1 MFERNKKGQFL
12 KGHKINLGKKCSKKT
27 KNKISNANK
36 ISLKK
41 FYKNNKK
48 DRIKNNKKYIIIKKC
63 LTCNKKFEVYKKV
76 VEEDNGKYCCRK
88 CFEKRQISKKVRIK
102 IRNTLRN
109 GKYIK
114 CKICNKDLYVN
125 QSGLKNGKKYCSS
138 ICQYKDKISL
148 RKQGIISI
156 LKQLNK
162 KGLNKLELRGRK
174 ILQDL
179 EIDFNEQ
186 VLMFDKF
193 LVDILLKDKKTII
206 QWDGEYWHTMKKNRI
221 RDKSQDAYLKKCGYN
236 VIRITDKQI
245 KNNIQEVYNQIIQS
259 L

>member
-1 MFERNKKGQFL
+1 
-12 KGHKINLGKKCSKKT
+12 
-27 KNKISNANK
+27 
-36 ISLKK
+36 
-41 FYKNNKK
+41 
-48 DRIKNNKKYIIIKKC
+48 
-63 LTCNKKFEVYKKV
+63 
-76 VEEDNGKYCCRK
+76 
-88 CFEKRQISKKVRIK
+88 
-102 IRNTLRN
+102 
-109 GKYIK
+109 
-114 CKICNKDLYVN
+114 
-125 QSGLKNGKKYCSS
+125 
-138 ICQYKDKISL
+138 
-148 RKQGIISI
+148 
-156 LKQLNK
+156 
-162 KGLNKLELRGRK
+162 LRGRK